1 MQPKRTD
8 GARNRIRKFFE
19 DNVGKVVTTA
29 QIAAIAQIRDYQR
42 RIRELRGEEGMQIL
56 SYRDRPD
63 LRPDQYL
70 LASLDRVPRFTH
82 RIDKAMRARILERNG
97 LTCGMC
103 GVTAGDL
110 DPYNPNRKITL
121 HIDHID
127 PDGPTVDDN
136 LRTLCHNCNEGRSNL
151 VTPPTPNTLSVL
163 RNIRRLA
170 RDDQR
175 RVYQE
180 LKNKF
185 EPTS

>member
-1 MQPKRTD
+1 
-8 GARNRIRKFFE
+8 
-19 DNVGKVVTTA
+19 
-29 QIAAIAQIRDYQR
+29 
-42 RIRELRGEEGMQIL
+42 MQIL

-127 PDGPTVDDN
+127 P
-136 LRTLCHNCNEGRSNL
+136 
-151 VTPPTPNTLSVL
+151 
-163 RNIRRLA
+163 RRA
-170 RDDQR
+170 DC
-175 RVYQE
+175 
-180 LKNKF
+180 
-185 EPTS
+185 